1 MTISE
6 LGSMGELLAAVAT
19 IATLIYLALQ
29 IRANTVATKAESQ
42 RGAAALRMQALTI
55 PASSLE
61 TSETFALGIVTPNE
75 LSPGQRTQ
83 FYFQFSTIVYVAES
97 SYFDYE
103 LGLNDRETFE
113 ASSSLA
119 FKLPPTP
126 GGKDYWKHYSESH
139 IPSFREYLI
148 REVEI

>member
-6 LGSMGELLAAVAT
+6 LGSIGELLAAIAT

-29 IRANTVATKAESQ
+29 IRANTIVTKAESQ
-42 RGAAALRMQALTI
+42 RGAAALRMEALKI

-61 TSETFALGIVTPNE
+61 ISETFTTGLVTPNE

-103 LGLNDRETFE
+103 LGLIDLETFE
-113 ASSSLA
+113 SSSSLA
-119 FKLPPTP
+119 FKLLPTP
-126 GGKDYWKHYSESH
+126 GGKDYWKHYSDSH
-139 IPSFREYLI
+139 IPTFREYLK
-148 REVEI
+148 REGKI